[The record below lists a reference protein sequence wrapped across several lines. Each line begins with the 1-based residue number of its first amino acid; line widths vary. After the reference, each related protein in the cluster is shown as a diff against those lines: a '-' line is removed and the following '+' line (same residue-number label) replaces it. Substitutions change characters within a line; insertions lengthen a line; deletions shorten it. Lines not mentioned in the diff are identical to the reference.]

1 MPDLCRRRELGPPDL
16 PVDGRVPSQ
25 VGIEILDMRLP
36 SRPVCGQLVE
46 REAAESQLQDG
57 RGRVDFVSV
66 PVETK

>member
-1 MPDLCRRRELGPPDL
+1 
-16 PVDGRVPSQ
+16 VPSQ